1 MQVRL
6 ERLVLS
12 VRLWLVRTEFFD
24 TGLALS
30 VKQAMALEALFVSFS
45 GLMVL
50 GICLTG
56 FVFLN
61 GEAFAV

>member
-45 GLMVL
+45 GLMVCL
-50 GICLTG
+50 FWLWLTG
-56 FVFLN
+56 FDRLMVCW
-61 GEAFAV
+61 